1 MFAKT
6 QKLENSIKNS
16 KQKKLLEN
24 KKLKRD
30 GSLTFIIVLLA
41 IPVVHWLVFW
51 LYINIQTIFLAFMDA
66 RTGVFTF
73 NNFVTLW
80 ESLVSPYANSIGICV
95 RNTFMY
101 FGQSLLVSM
110 PLCLVIAFFLYKRIL
125 GYSFFR
131 VIFYLPVIVSGV
143 VMTTVYTQIVDP
155 AGPLGMVMNL
165 LGLEMPRE
173 GYLARPESATTMIMI
188 YCLWTSFTGNVLLF
202 GGGMA
207 RIPLEVLE
215 AAKIDGCGPFRE
227 IVNIVFPLIWP
238 TVSTQIVFL
247 FTGMFN
253 SSGPI
258 LLFTNGQYETS
269 TLNFWIFKQVYGDGT
284 VGGTGKYNLVSCAGV
299 CFTILGVIVI
309 TIVRKIFD
317 KVDSVEY

>member
-1 MFAKT
+1 MVTTTQTLKNNIEKPKKEVSKKT
-6 QKLENSIKNS
+6 L
-16 KQKKLLEN
+16 KK
-24 KKLKRD
+24 D
-30 GSLTFIIVLLA
+30 GSLIFIIVLLA
-41 IPVVHWLVFW
+41 IPVVHWIIFW
-51 LYINIQTIFLAFMDA
+51 LYVNMQTIFLAFMDS
-66 RTGVFTF
+66 RTGAFTF
-73 NNFVTLW
+73 NNFYTLW
-80 ESLVSPYANSIGICV
+80 ESLVSPYANSIGISV
-95 RNTFMY
+95 KNTFVY
-101 FGQSLLVSM
+101 FGQSLLISM
-110 PLCLVIAFFLYKRIL
+110 PLCLVIAFFLYKRIF
-125 GYSFFR
+125 GYPFFR
-131 VIFYLPVIVSGV
+131 VMFYLPVIVSGV
-143 VMTTVYTQIVDP
+143 VMTTVYTQIIDP
-155 AGPLGMVMNL
+155 SGPLGIIMKQ

-173 GYLARPESATTMIMI
+173 GYLARPESATTMIAI
-188 YCLWTSFTGNVLLF
+188 YCIWTSFTGNVLLF
-202 GGGMA
+202 GGGMS

-269 TLNFWIFKQVYGDGT
+269 TINFWIFKQVYGDGT
-284 VGGTGKYNLVSCAGV
+284 IGGTGKYNLVSCAGV
-299 CFTILGVIVI
+299 CFTILGVVVI